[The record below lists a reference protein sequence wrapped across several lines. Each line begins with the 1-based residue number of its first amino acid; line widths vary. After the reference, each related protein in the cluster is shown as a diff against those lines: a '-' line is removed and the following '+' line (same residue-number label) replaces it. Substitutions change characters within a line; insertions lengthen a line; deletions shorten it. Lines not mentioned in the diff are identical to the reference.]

1 MRLKTPTFQAG
12 GMRFICGKH
21 MKIIKSCM
29 LVTSKFYTVLTLSK
43 IVVSMFYEKVVLE
56 HVLVS

>member
-1 MRLKTPTFQAG
+1 
-12 GMRFICGKH
+12 
-21 MKIIKSCM
+21 M